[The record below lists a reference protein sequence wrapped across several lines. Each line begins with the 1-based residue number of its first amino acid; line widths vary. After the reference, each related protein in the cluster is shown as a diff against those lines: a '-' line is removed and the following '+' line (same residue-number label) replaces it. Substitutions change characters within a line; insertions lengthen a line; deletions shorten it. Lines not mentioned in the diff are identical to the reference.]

1 MHQPSKC
8 IMRILTPF
16 LILIPGLNVLLA
28 AFSVLGTLSLR
39 PRCIVCWLVLS
50 PLALATS
57 ILMGPPLA
65 VFVND
70 WLVHSGQAG
79 LPWLLDWTQSLAEPV
94 GEWVNS
100 KVGTSLLNFA
110 ELRALPK
117 ADPVGF
123 LILVEVSM
131 FVGFLAPFRSG
142 HGRPV
147 LSVIEDDPIDE
158 LPAFVQPLRA
168 PQPAKPVSAIEQL
181 LRKPPVRTG
190 QPGQ

>member
-1 MHQPSKC
+1 
-8 IMRILTPF
+8 MRILTPF

-65 VFVND
+65 AFVND

-79 LPWLLDWTQSLAEPV
+79 LPWLVDWTQAMAEPV
-94 GEWVNS
+94 GEWINS
-100 KVGTSLLNFA
+100 RVGTSLLNFA
-110 ELRALPK
+110 ELKALPK

-147 LSVIEDDPIDE
+147 GSVVADAPKDE
-158 LPAFVQPLRA
+158 LPVFVQPRKSQRA
-168 PQPAKPVSAIEQL
+168 AEPVSAIEQL
-181 LRKPPVRTG
+181 LRKPPVRNS

>member
-1 MHQPSKC
+1 
-8 IMRILTPF
+8 MRILTPF

-39 PRCIVCWLVLS
+39 PRCIVC
-50 PLALATS
+50 
-57 ILMGPPLA
+57 
-65 VFVND
+65 

>member
-1 MHQPSKC
+1 
-8 IMRILTPF
+8 MRILTPF

-39 PRCIVCWLVLS
+39 PQCIVCWLVLS

-65 VFVND
+65 VFIND

-79 LPWLLDWTQSLAEPV
+79 LPWLVDWTQGLAEPL
-94 GEWVNS
+94 GQWINS

-110 ELRALPK
+110 DLRTLPK
-117 ADPVGF
+117 TDRVGF

-142 HGRPV
+142 HDRPV
-147 LSVIEDDPIDE
+147 ATVVEADPMDA
-158 LPAFVQPLRA
+158 LPVLVQPRKSQRGA
-168 PQPAKPVSAIEQL
+168 PPAPVSTIEQL

-190 QPGQ
+190 QSGQ